1 MLRPDISTEEGARR
15 FQSSPHSYGSERTP
29 PIPLGAES
37 AGCSCPPGRFQP
49 LPIYH
54 GENDCSKHR
63 NRFFRIPVQGRRRQT
78 MVKKGDHMEAACR
91 RRALSKMAKARVTS
105 VGLDVHLFG
114 FSLICGDYPAL
125 SRCFL
130 AWPSVL
136 GIPAMQA
143 IPRQLFYFR
152 SSMARRHQFRHHHPH
167 RSSRCSIN
175 RPLPDSA
182 ELLQWKADSYPGS
195 PKPA

>member
-37 AGCSCPPGRFQP
+37 AGYSCPPGRFQP

-78 MVKKGDHMEAACR
+78 MEKKGDHMEAACR

-105 VGLDVHLFG
+105 VG
-114 FSLICGDYPAL
+114 
-125 SRCFL
+125 
-130 AWPSVL
+130 
-136 GIPAMQA
+136 
-143 IPRQLFYFR
+143 
-152 SSMARRHQFRHHHPH
+152 
-167 RSSRCSIN
+167 
-175 RPLPDSA
+175 
-182 ELLQWKADSYPGS
+182 
-195 PKPA
+195 